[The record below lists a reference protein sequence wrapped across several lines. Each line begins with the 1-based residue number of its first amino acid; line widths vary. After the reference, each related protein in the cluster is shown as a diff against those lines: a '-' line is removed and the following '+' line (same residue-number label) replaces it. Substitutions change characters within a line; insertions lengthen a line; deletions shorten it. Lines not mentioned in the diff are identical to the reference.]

1 MEELRDAQGRTEEEF
16 LRAYDDSRYPHP
28 SLTADNLIFSFGKE
42 TELLL
47 IRRKGHPYLGFWALP
62 GGFAEPGESVEET
75 ARRELREET
84 GLSGLRA
91 ESAGFFSAP
100 GRDPRGWVVSQS
112 FLADV
117 GERKSEVKAG
127 DDAGDARWF
136 TLSLTRE
143 GETLFY
149 SLQNGGIPLSARVR
163 IEEEDGLSGRKLRRL
178 SLLESRGLAFDHGL
192 VIADGLLRLADGG
205 KIRFDDET

>member
-16 LRAYDDSRYPHP
+16 LRVYDDSRYPHP

-136 TLSLTRE
+136 TLSPARE

-149 SLQNGGIPLSARVR
+149 TLQNGGTLLSARVR
-163 IEEEDGLSGRKLRRL
+163 IEEEDGQYMIVDCRSTNGTWVNGIRLRPEERYP
-178 SLLESRGLAFDHGL
+178 
-192 VIADGLLRLADGG
+192 LREGDV
-205 KIRFDDET
+205 IRFADIKMRFK